1 MCSLLKIFTRGSV
14 NSQLAPTIS
23 SSRTRQ
29 VKTPHITG
37 DAENQHVE
45 NDGDHT
51 GKNLSD
57 KSRYTEFAAINQASD
72 RQMRSVKTDLVML
85 PEKMRAADKH
95 RNIRAES
102 GGKGGACKSQM
113 KGEHKHIVKNDI
125 KHTSRNRAKHR
136 SGSSVVISGKCGKR
150 IIADK
155 KLRKDTYQNEGDTA

>member
-1 MCSLLKIFTRGSV
+1 LKIFTRGSV

-57 KSRYTEFAAINQASD
+57 KNPFFSHENCSIYKVSLWIQKGKITLR
-72 RQMRSVKTDLVML
+72 R
-85 PEKMRAADKH
+85 KH
-95 RNIRAES
+95 
-102 GGKGGACKSQM
+102 
-113 KGEHKHIVKNDI
+113 
-125 KHTSRNRAKHR
+125 
-136 SGSSVVISGKCGKR
+136 
-150 IIADK
+150 K
-155 KLRKDTYQNEGDTA
+155 KLLKNQ